1 MNIPFSR
8 PNLSEDEVKMASKVI
23 KSGWLTTG
31 KVCSEFEDLF
41 SKQFTESVYCV
52 SVNSNTS
59 GLHLCL
65 DSIGLARGD
74 EVIIPSLTF
83 TATAEVVKYFNADI
97 VFCDIDP
104 ETLCIDEKKLQ
115 QLINSKTK
123 ALIPVHF
130 GGHPCKMN
138 SIIKICKE
146 NNIKI
151 IEDAA
156 HALPTNYNG
165 KLIGELDS
173 EATVFSFYANKTMT
187 TGEGGMIVTKN
198 KDIYTRT
205 KLMRLHGIDRD
216 SFNRFTSDSYKWYY
230 DVVDAGFKYNLTD
243 IAAAIGIV
251 QLKKLFEMKE
261 KRTAIAVKS
270 IAKKF
275 IMI

>member
-1 MNIPFSR
+1 
-8 PNLSEDEVKMASKVI
+8 
-23 KSGWLTTG
+23 
-31 KVCSEFEDLF
+31 
-41 SKQFTESVYCV
+41 
-52 SVNSNTS
+52 
-59 GLHLCL
+59 
-65 DSIGLARGD
+65 
-74 EVIIPSLTF
+74 
-83 TATAEVVKYFNADI
+83 
-97 VFCDIDP
+97 
-104 ETLCIDEKKLQ
+104 
-115 QLINSKTK
+115 
-123 ALIPVHF
+123 
-130 GGHPCKMN
+130 MN

-198 KDIYTRT
+198 KDIYLSRT

-261 KRTAIAVKS
+261 KRTAIAVKYCQEIHNDLIILPKLYPDGHS
-270 IAKKF
+270 WHLYPIQVKDRSPKSREAFIDYLYENGISTSVHYTPLHRLTYWKENAIFNDADLINTNLYADSCVSLPIYDLLKDEEIDYIIKKINQF
-275 IMI
+275 NL